1 MRFIINSKDLLKGLN
16 IVKKAI
22 RNNNSLPILGCVVME
37 VKGDQLHLKGGDGEV
52 YISTKVNILDGEDGG
67 CAVPIKLLFDAVRNL
82 PDIGIGISVEDNLF
96 KCDYNNGSFE
106 LGIENIEEYPTVE
119 APDSEVIEITDTK
132 SIKLAGSYVAD
143 DELRPVMNGVLLD
156 FDLGHVVSS
165 DGHKLYRSESILP
178 NGEQMVIIPPNGL
191 NAIKD
196 MNSFEVSFDERNILF
211 KDGDTV
217 VISRLIEGRY
227 PNYNSVIP
235 TNNPYTYEVD
245 RLSLIQ
251 ALKRVGVMA
260 SETSS
265 LVKLEFDQGKLKV
278 SAQDLDFSTKAS
290 EVLPCN
296 GTEELTIGFKGTFL
310 EQILNGISGD
320 VVRCELSDP
329 GRAGIFKGETDEVFL
344 LMPMVL

>member
-1 MRFIINSKDLLKGLN
+1 MKLIINSKDLLKGLN
-16 IVKKAI
+16 TVKKAI

-37 VKGDQLHLKGGDGEV
+37 VKGEHLHLKGGDGEV
-52 YISTKVNILDGEDGG
+52 YISTQIGIIEGEDGK
-67 CAVPIKLLFDAVRNL
+67 CAVPIKLLFDAVKNL
-82 PDIGIGISVEDNLF
+82 PSIGIGISVEGNSF

-106 LGIENIEEYPTVE
+106 LGIDNADEYPSVE
-119 APDSEVIEITDTK
+119 APNSEVVAIDDTRA
-132 SIKLAGSYVAD
+132 IKVASNYVAD

-156 FDLGHVVSS
+156 FTLGHVVSS
-165 DGHKLYRSESILP
+165 DGHKLYKSEAVLP
-178 NGEQMVIIPPNGL
+178 KGEQMVIIPSNGL

-196 MNSFEVSFDERNILF
+196 MSSFEVSFDERNILF
-211 KDGDTV
+211 KNGDTI

-235 TNNPYTYEVD
+235 TNNPYSYEID
-245 RLSLIQ
+245 RLNLIQ

-265 LVKLEFDQGKLKV
+265 LVKLEFSQSKLKI

-290 EVLPCN
+290 ETLPCN
-296 GTEELTIGFKGTFL
+296 GTEELTIGFKGTFM
-310 EQILNGISGD
+310 EQILNGISSD
-320 VVRCELSDP
+320 IVRCELSDP
-329 GRAGIFKGETDEVFL
+329 SRAGIFKGETDEVFL